1 MLMIGYNIIFIFS
14 SLADA
19 FIQIHLQIRTKF
31 KASHREETKTSR
43 KCSKY
48 KVQAFLRVA

>member
-19 FIQIHLQIRTKF
+19 QIHLQIRTKF

-43 KCSKY
+43 QCSKY